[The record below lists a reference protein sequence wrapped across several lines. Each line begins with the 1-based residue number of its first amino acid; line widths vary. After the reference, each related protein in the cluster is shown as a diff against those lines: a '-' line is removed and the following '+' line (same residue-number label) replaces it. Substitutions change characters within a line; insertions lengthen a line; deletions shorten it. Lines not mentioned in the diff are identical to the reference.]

1 MKILG
6 IGVDVVNNR
15 RIQPLIKNQNFIKRT
30 FGPNELKFSK
40 NKVNRT
46 NFFAKRFAAK
56 EAFSKALGTGISS
69 GINFNEIII
78 LNKASGKPFVFL
90 QGKTKKIINRRI
102 RVLMKPSNVPSL
114 TKRL

>member
-56 EAFSKALGTGISS
+56 EALSKSFGTGIRDNLSFKD
-69 GINFNEIII
+69 IEI
-78 LNKASGKPFVFL
+78 LNDKMGKPFFY
-90 QGKTKKIINRRI
+90 KSKIGRAH
-102 RVLMKPSNVPSL
+102 V
-114 TKRL
+114 

>member
-6 IGVDVVNNR
+6 IGVDIVNNR

-56 EAFSKALGTGISS
+56 EALSKSFGTGIRDNLSFKDIVILMIKWVNLFF
-69 GINFNEIII
+69 IN
-78 LNKASGKPFVFL
+78 
-90 QGKTKKIINRRI
+90 QKKLI
-102 RVLMKPSNVPSL
+102 K
-114 TKRL
+114 

>member
-6 IGVDVVNNR
+6 IGVDIVNNR

-40 NKVNRT
+40 NKVNRI

-56 EAFSKALGTGISS
+56 EALSKSFGTGIRDNLSFKD
-69 GINFNEIII
+69 IEI
-78 LNKASGKPFVFL
+78 
-90 QGKTKKIINRRI
+90 
-102 RVLMKPSNVPSL
+102 
-114 TKRL
+114 

>member
-56 EAFSKALGTGISS
+56 EAL
-69 GINFNEIII
+69 
-78 LNKASGKPFVFL
+78 
-90 QGKTKKIINRRI
+90 
-102 RVLMKPSNVPSL
+102 SL
-114 TKRL
+114 SLIHI